1 MLSIFITILPVFL
14 IAGIGYLSAKTGYL
28 SIELSKHLNT
38 FTIRLAIPV
47 LVFNAIHN
55 LDFNRA
61 YNAPM
66 LLGYYIGGLTCF
78 IVGVF
83 LAKKI
88 WKRSNSEAV
97 AVGFCAL
104 FSNTVLMGL
113 PIIERAYGTHA
124 LAPVFAIISLHVII
138 LYSIGMVAMEIA
150 QREKD
155 SNIGNAFLKAGKSII
170 ANPLMWG
177 AMSGII
183 FNVLNIPIAE
193 PIEAALKLIAATGLP
208 AALIALGIALTQ
220 YKIKTEF
227 SESLMV
233 ATLSLF
239 LQPVV
244 ALIISHYIFHAPPEL
259 ARTAVL
265 VGAMPPGMNIYIF
278 ATMYKKAEN
287 LAASALLIS
296 TILSIFTISFW
307 LWLLPQLG
315 L

>member
-28 SIELSKHLNT
+28 SVELSKHLNT

-55 LDFNRA
+55 LDFNKA
-61 YNAPM
+61 YNVPM

-78 IVGVF
+78 VVGVF

-88 WKRSNSEAV
+88 WKRSNSESV

-113 PIIERAYGTHA
+113 PIIERAYGVDA

-150 QREKD
+150 RREKD
-155 SNIGNAFLKAGKSII
+155 SNLSSAFLKAGKSII

-208 AALIALGIALTQ
+208 AALIALGISLTQ
-220 YKIKTEF
+220 YKIKAEF

-233 ATLSLF
+233 ASLSLF
-239 LQPVV
+239 LQPIV
-244 ALIISHYIFHAPPEL
+244 ALIIAHYIFNAPPEL

-307 LWLLPQLG
+307 LWLLPQIG